1 MISGGLLDNPEVTS
15 SERFVLQN
23 AKMLKAT
30 LGSASG
36 MREFLARKGAMVAY
50 QGGVNFDGHWEGFG
64 GMFRSLFSGGE
75 GLHLMKVSGAGSVF
89 LANQAQDIHI
99 LDIDGDGLTVDG
111 ANVLAFDESLSWD
124 IVRIDSQVNIAGAG
138 SYNVELN
145 GRGKVAVT
153 TTGAPLVM
161 HVTPQNYYF
170 ADADAVVAWSS
181 SLQVSVQAAVTS
193 SSIWKPRGTTGESWQ
208 MQFSGD
214 GHVVVQPCELMP
226 PYNAL
231 SGAGLAGQFGMG
243 QSGFGGNQLGGH
255 GQGHGQGGQ
264 HGIPGGLGGLGGLLG
279 GGNQG
284 LGGLFPR

>member
-1 MISGGLLDNPEVTS
+1 MISGSLLDNPEVAST
-15 SERFVLQN
+15 EPFALQN

-30 LGSASG
+30 LGPSSG

-89 LANQAQDIHI
+89 LANQAQDIHL

-138 SYNVELN
+138 AYNIELN

-161 HVTPQNYYF
+161 HVTPRNYYF

-181 SLQVSVQAAVTS
+181 SLQASVQAAVTS
-193 SSIWKPRGTTGESWQ
+193 SSIWRPRGTTGESWQ

-214 GHVVVQPCELMP
+214 GYVVVQPCELLP

-231 SGAGLAGQFGMG
+231 AGAGLAGHFGMG
-243 QSGFGGNQLGGH
+243 NAGFAGNRLGGH
-255 GQGHGQGGQ
+255 GQGQGQGQGQ
-264 HGIPGGLGGLGGLLG
+264 HGIPGGLGGLLG

-284 LGGLFPR
+284 LGGLFGPR